1 MMSKIAKL
9 FAVLLLLSACGEEN
23 SNLTKMVIHTSDG
36 DVTYHLEKAITKDQ
50 LQHGLMER
58 KELKSDS
65 GMLFLLQGQN
75 EIAMWMKDTY
85 IPLDMIFI
93 GQNKRIIA
101 VYKNAK
107 PLSTELI
114 RPRVSEPLS
123 AVVELNGGDID
134 KHNIKIGDK
143 IDNDMIQQVKF
154 PINQEKSEN

>member
-1 MMSKIAKL
+1 
-9 FAVLLLLSACGEEN
+9 
-23 SNLTKMVIHTSDG
+23 
-36 DVTYHLEKAITKDQ
+36 
-50 LQHGLMER
+50 
-58 KELKSDS
+58 
-65 GMLFLLQGQN
+65 
-75 EIAMWMKDTY
+75 MKDTY